1 MKVKPETI
9 RYLPDMK
16 FCKSLITMAIASAV
30 ATSPASASLWT
41 TQQGD
46 NPDGPGTAFDVLHD
60 GKPAARLIF
69 GDGQMKPFLHLLGM
83 DGELLTNPGIDAE
96 GNEAG
101 RFPHHRGIFIG
112 WNQIRS
118 ELGNDDLW
126 HLRRKESKEVT
137 DVRVAELT
145 DDHAEIVVDV
155 VWRSSNN
162 DDSGDNALIR
172 ETRTLRISKP
182 SEATLVVDASFTLI
196 AARDLRLDGDLQHA
210 GIHFRAH
217 RDVDQRR
224 GETVY
229 FWDPEVD
236 AGGGRIVNPEMRWC
250 RFIYPIGDRWYTTIQ
265 LNAPGN
271 PTEELSWRDY
281 GRFGFFFKREM
292 AKDESFT
299 VRYRFITTPATA
311 PGEDGFDASTTAA
324 IRQRSNAIHEAFAA
338 EFE

>member
-1 MKVKPETI
+1 MKLYT
-9 RYLPDMK
+9 
-16 FCKSLITMAIASAV
+16 SLITLAIASAV
-30 ATSPASASLWT
+30 AASPASTSPWT
-41 TQQGD
+41 THQRD
-46 NPDGPGTAFDVLHD
+46 NPDGPGTAFDAIHD
-60 GKPAARLIF
+60 GQPAARLIF
-69 GDGQMKPFLHLLGM
+69 GDGQMKPFLHLFGM

-96 GNEAG
+96 GETTG

-112 WNQIRS
+112 WNKIRS

-126 HLRRKESKEVT
+126 HLRDKESKEVT
-137 DVRVAELT
+137 GIRIAEIT
-145 DDHAEIVVDV
+145 DDHVEIVVDV
-155 VWRSSNN
+155 IWRSSNK

-182 SEATLVVDASFTLI
+182 SEATLVVDASFALT
-196 AARDLRLDGDLQHA
+196 AVRDLHLGGDLQHA

-217 RDVDQRR
+217 RDVDNRR
-224 GETVY
+224 SETVY

-236 AGGGRIVNPEMRWC
+236 AGGGRIVNPDMRWC

-292 AKDESFT
+292 TKGESLT
-299 VRYRFITTPATA
+299 VNYRFITTPATA
-311 PGEDGFDASTTAA
+311 PGEGGFEQSATEA
-324 IRQRSNAIHEAFAA
+324 IREYSNTIYETYANR
-338 EFE
+338 FE